1 MYCMLECVHC
11 GVTKGR
17 RWCDKGG
24 VTKGGG
30 GVTKERRWCDKGE
43 EVV

>member
-11 GVTKGR
+11 GVTKGK
-17 RWCDKGG
+17 RWCDKG
-24 VTKGGG
+24 
-30 GVTKERRWCDKGE
+30 CDKGE